1 MSISATC
8 ECGRSF
14 SLKDEFAARL
24 LKCPSCRKAF
34 TAPPP
39 IARAAQ
45 ADHAFDRD
53 KFLLRQK
60 VISISEQYEVG
71 DEQNRPIL
79 YVLRPAHA
87 LQNGAAILAAI
98 ACLFIVLGGFAF
110 AGDILFGQRSNAL
123 ALMLI
128 AGFLIGIIA
137 AFCAGVVCS
146 AKRHVTFYRDKT
158 MTEEL
163 MDVLQ
168 EAKFQPIN
176 ATFTLRDK
184 DGQVLARYRKN
195 MLTNLLRK
203 RWNCYSPA
211 GTLLCVAL
219 EDSMVLSLLR
229 RFLGTFYGLLRTN
242 FIILAPEDYVPPS
255 AGGSNN
261 GDAQPGASATL
272 NYSSP
277 RAESRQIDAF
287 NRKFTLFD
295 RYVLDLSAD
304 PARILDRR
312 VALALGVLLD
322 TGEKR

>member
-1 MSISATC
+1 MAISATC
-8 ECGRSF
+8 ECGQSF
-14 SLKDEFAARL
+14 SLRDEFAGRL
-24 LKCPSCRKAF
+24 LECPACRKSF

-87 LQNGAAILAAI
+87 LQNGAALLAAI
-98 ACLFIVLGGFAF
+98 VAFIAVFVLFLFLGNTIFGERS
-110 AGDILFGQRSNAL
+110 AGVGAMAI
-123 ALMLI
+123 
-128 AGFLIGIIA
+128 
-137 AFCAGVVCS
+137 AGVVLGFFAALCAGIICS
-146 AKRHVTFYRDKT
+146 AKRHVTFYRDKSKS
-158 MTEEL
+158 EKL

-168 EAKFQPIN
+168 DAKFQPIN
-176 ATFTLRDK
+176 STFTLRDK
-184 DGQVLARYRKN
+184 EGQVLARFRKN
-195 MLTNLLRK
+195 VLTNFFRK
-203 RWNCYSPA
+203 RWNCYGPGGGLICSA
-211 GTLLCVAL
+211 I
-219 EDSMVLSLLR
+219 EDSILLSLLR

-242 FIILAPEDYVPPS
+242 FIILAPESGRAVSNDAATS
-255 AGGSNN
+255 A
-261 GDAQPGASATL
+261 APAAL

-277 RAESRQIDAF
+277 SAESRQIGEF

-304 PARILDRR
+304 PTRTLDRR
-312 VALALGVLLD
+312 IALALGVMLD

>member
-1 MSISATC
+1 M
-8 ECGRSF
+8 EC
-14 SLKDEFAARL
+14 
-24 LKCPSCRKAF
+24 PTCRKSF

-45 ADHAFDRD
+45 ADPAFDRD

-71 DEQNRPIL
+71 DEQNRPIV

-98 ACLFIVLGGFAF
+98 ACLLIVLGGFIF
-110 AGDILFGQRSNAL
+110 LGNILFGQRSGGL
-123 ALMLI
+123 AVMVIL
-128 AGFLIGIIA
+128 GFGFGIVA
-137 AFCAGVVCS
+137 AFFVGVICS
-146 AKRHVTFYRDKT
+146 AKRHITFYRDKT
-158 MTEEL
+158 KAEKL

-168 EAKFQPIN
+168 DAKFQPIN
-176 ATFTLRDK
+176 SAFTLRDR
-184 DGQVLARYRKN
+184 DGQVLARFRKN
-195 MLTNLLRK
+195 ILTNFLRK
-203 RWNCYSPA
+203 RWHCYSPA
-211 GTLLCVAL
+211 GTLLCTAM
-219 EDSMVLSLLR
+219 EDSMLLSLLR

-255 AGGSNN
+255 GG
-261 GDAQPGASATL
+261 GTADAVQSGASSTL
-272 NYSSP
+272 SYSSP
-277 RAESRQIDAF
+277 RSESRQIGEF

-304 PARILDRR
+304 PTRTLDRR
-312 VALALGVLLD
+312 VALALGVMLD